1 MIYQIHVDI
10 VRLTLYP
17 FLSLFP
23 INTIITIK
31 STKTIITLIEYVMSC
46 VGVCTHCYDMILCLI
61 DSNTLLRNELGTTI
75 LKRCMIFD
83 GQHFT

>member
-23 INTIITIK
+23 INTITTIK

-75 LKRCMIFD
+75 LKR
-83 GQHFT
+83 